1 MARNIQMVV
10 NGVDKTTFHSRDQKT
25 LEHVIG
31 WFINRWPK
39 RVSPYS
45 RPPLRPAHQSIQSTH
60 MWSPDADWRHL
71 CAPVGASWRLRK
83 KQVDTSADRCN
94 QLLNFST
101 PLFHLWPAVLLR
113 RSIRSVPWF
122 FLLSRA
128 SSRDTDKSKPVAAEK
143 KKSIPPDTTAA
154 ASQRLRAGPD
164 LLNAAP
170 QTMEIYLERHFFYL
184 PLAFIIRLK
193 KRGNHAPVS

>member
-1 MARNIQMVV
+1 MTAKKETGRYLSGQV
-10 NGVDKTTFHSRDQKT
+10 
-25 LEHVIG
+25 
-31 WFINRWPK
+31 
-39 RVSPYS
+39 
-45 RPPLRPAHQSIQSTH
+45 QSITEFL
-60 MWSPDADWRHL
+60 DALVPLVTGRLIKTIDPVRPLIFFVIPSLKQRHRQEQAGG
-71 CAPVGASWRLRK
+71 CR
-83 KQVDTSADRCN
+83 
-94 QLLNFST
+94 
-101 PLFHLWPAVLLR
+101 
-113 RSIRSVPWF
+113 
-122 FLLSRA
+122 
-128 SSRDTDKSKPVAAEK
+128 K